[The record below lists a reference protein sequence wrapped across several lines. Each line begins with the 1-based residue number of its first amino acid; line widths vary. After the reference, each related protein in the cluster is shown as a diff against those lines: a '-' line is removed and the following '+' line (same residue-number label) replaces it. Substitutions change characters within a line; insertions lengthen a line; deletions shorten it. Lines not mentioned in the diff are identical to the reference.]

1 MEGSLSPALL
11 EVDKIVLITAFLKM
25 TLLSRDIPLRDDIGS
40 SFPYEI
46 LYRFFLSLSLF
57 SLVSEKTSVVAYE

>member
-11 EVDKIVLITAFLKM
+11 GVDKIVLITAFLKM

-40 SFPYEI
+40 FPYEI
-46 LYRFFLSLSLF
+46 LYHFFLSLSLF